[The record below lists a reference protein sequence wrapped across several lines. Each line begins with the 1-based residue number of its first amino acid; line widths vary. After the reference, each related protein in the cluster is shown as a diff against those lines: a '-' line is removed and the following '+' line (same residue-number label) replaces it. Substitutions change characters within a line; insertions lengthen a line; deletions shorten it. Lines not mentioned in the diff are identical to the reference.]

1 MENDSTFVAPE
12 GVYSVTED
20 LKPSPTYA
28 APANLHQ
35 YPTKLSSVV
44 VTFPAPKQPAPGFAQ
59 LLGGSK
65 ENKKEKDKDK
75 DKDKDK
81 LLPKEDGVSLS
92 SSDTPDEG
100 SADQS
105 TPGPPDNSP
114 MSPSI
119 PHLFSQSHAPRK
131 KKSVS
136 RPKHNIRTTSS
147 TFITRL
153 HSAEGLSK
161 ILQSKHGE
169 TTFLFYNLS
178 KNFIWIDTSSKSKV
192 RTPSIHTLNDHT
204 SDASIRNLWLEFLF
218 RLSQRA
224 MMLIH

>member
-44 VTFPAPKQPAPGFAQ
+44 VIFPAPKQPAPGFAQ
-59 LLGGSK
+59 LLGGNK

-75 DKDKDK
+75 
-81 LLPKEDGVSLS
+81 LLQKEDAVSLS

-105 TPGPPDNSP
+105 APGPPDNSP

-119 PHLFSQSHAPRK
+119 PHLFSQSHGPRK

-178 KNFIWIDTSSKSKV
+178 KNFIWMDPGSKSKV
-192 RTPSIHTLNDHT
+192 HTPCIHAWNDHT
-204 SDASIRNLWLEFLF
+204 LDA
-218 RLSQRA
+218 
-224 MMLIH
+224 